1 MSGVDERSAKTTMEA
16 SEPNGQPE
24 VANAEQI
31 KTVADFDPWL
41 EPYRRKLEERA
52 RYIQTHRQRILD
64 GMSVSEFALGHLYYG
79 LHKLTGGGWV
89 FREWAPNATKI
100 FLICEAT
107 KWQDQSIYELK
118 PLLGSNGDW
127 ELRLP
132 ANTLKHLDHY
142 KLHVHWKGG
151 DGERLPSYAT
161 YVVQDPKTKLFDAVV
176 WDPEKSYQWR
186 YNSELP
192 QPEEAL
198 IYEAHVGMSGDRE
211 AVSTYVQFEKEVL
224 PRIKKLGYNTIQLM
238 AIQEHP
244 YYGSF
249 GYQVS
254 NFFAE
259 SSRFGTPDQLKHLID
274 HAHQL
279 GLRVIMDIVHSHAVK
294 NELEGLGKLDGTTT
308 QYFHS
313 DTHKA
318 WDSRLFDYGKPQV
331 CHFLLSNVRYWLD
344 EYHFDGFRFDG
355 VTSMIYRNHGL
366 EQAFTS
372 YDDYFG
378 TNVDQSALVYLSL
391 ANELVH
397 TIKPTAIT
405 VAEDMSGMPGLAAPA
420 EDGGIGF
427 DYRFNMGVPD
437 LWIKMLKDQRD
448 EDWNMGNLF
457 HQLTS
462 HRPEEHTINY
472 AESHDQA
479 LVGDKTILFR
489 LLDKAMYDQMSRDSQ
504 SLVVDRGIA
513 LHKMIRLIT
522 ASTNAGGYLNFM
534 GNEFGHPEWIDFPRK
549 GNDWSYKYARRQWR
563 LVDDPT
569 LRYGQLNE
577 FDRAMIAVIATLRK
591 PEYSFIRIDEQHKLI
606 SYVRD
611 DKLFAFNF
619 STESYAGCRI
629 EAPCRDYRIILSTD
643 DAKFGGFGRIDTS
656 MLYSGRQGEDG
667 GYVDLYLPSRTAVVL
682 TYSYLDLSSSP
693 WRN

>member
-1 MSGVDERSAKTTMEA
+1 MSGVDEML
-16 SEPNGQPE
+16 
-24 VANAEQI
+24 

-41 EPYRRKLEERA
+41 EPYRGKLEERV
-52 RYIQTHRQRILD
+52 RYIRTHRERILD

-151 DGERLPSYAT
+151 DGERLPSYAN
-161 YVVQDPKTKLFDAVV
+161 YVVQDRRTKLFDAVV
-176 WDPEKSYQWR
+176 WDPEKPYAWR
-186 YNSELP
+186 NDNNLP
-192 QPEEAL
+192 RPEEAL

-211 AVSTYVQFEKEVL
+211 AVSTYPQFEKEVL
-224 PRIKKLGYNTIQLM
+224 PRIKDLGYNTIQLM

-274 HAHQL
+274 RAHQL

-313 DTHKA
+313 GTHQA

-355 VTSMIYRNHGL
+355 VTSMIYRNQRPG
-366 EQAFTS
+366 TS
-372 YDDYFG
+372 IY
-378 TNVDQSALVYLSL
+378 
-391 ANELVH
+391 
-397 TIKPTAIT
+397 
-405 VAEDMSGMPGLAAPA
+405 
-420 EDGGIGF
+420 
-427 DYRFNMGVPD
+427 
-437 LWIKMLKDQRD
+437 
-448 EDWNMGNLF
+448 
-457 HQLTS
+457 
-462 HRPEEHTINY
+462 
-472 AESHDQA
+472 
-479 LVGDKTILFR
+479 
-489 LLDKAMYDQMSRDSQ
+489 
-504 SLVVDRGIA
+504 
-513 LHKMIRLIT
+513 
-522 ASTNAGGYLNFM
+522 
-534 GNEFGHPEWIDFPRK
+534 
-549 GNDWSYKYARRQWR
+549 
-563 LVDDPT
+563 
-569 LRYGQLNE
+569 
-577 FDRAMIAVIATLRK
+577 
-591 PEYSFIRIDEQHKLI
+591 
-606 SYVRD
+606 
-611 DKLFAFNF
+611 
-619 STESYAGCRI
+619 
-629 EAPCRDYRIILSTD
+629 
-643 DAKFGGFGRIDTS
+643 
-656 MLYSGRQGEDG
+656 
-667 GYVDLYLPSRTAVVL
+667 
-682 TYSYLDLSSSP
+682 
-693 WRN
+693 